1 MKDIQI
7 EPKFTHANS
16 GAEAEPYDGRDI
28 KGINTG
34 DEWYTRESI
43 ITALDLN
50 WSDEDECIEQ
60 YESDIPNNDEKKED
74 NNNNNGEI
82 AWFPTLKE
90 DSNSNANKNEDM
102 KYNKSFDII
111 RDNLGASRISIPYS
125 LYLVCGTQSRIY

>member
-1 MKDIQI
+1 MDD
-7 EPKFTHANS
+7 N
-16 GAEAEPYDGRDI
+16 DGEI
-28 KGINTG
+28 
-34 DEWYTRESI
+34 
-43 ITALDLN
+43 
-50 WSDEDECIEQ
+50 
-60 YESDIPNNDEKKED
+60 KED

-125 LYLVCGTQSRIY
+125 LYLVCGTQSNLNYNNNNTNSKRIKNRIQFLKLNDIQKTKYDD

>member
-1 MKDIQI
+1 MQIQVQKQNPMMDVTLKVSI
-7 EPKFTHANS
+7 LVMN
-16 GAEAEPYDGRDI
+16 G
-28 KGINTG
+28 
-34 DEWYTRESI
+34 ESI

-125 LYLVCGTQSRIY
+125 